1 MANIDKNVYA
11 LDRNV
16 FVLDTYVIALDENV
30 YALVMDVF
38 ALDRNVYALD
48 DGAITSS
55 NRTPLAS
62 SSTHELRD
70 FCKIMG
76 MVMMD

>member
-1 MANIDKNVYA
+1 MANIDKNVFA
-11 LDRNV
+11 
-16 FVLDTYVIALDENV
+16 LDTYVIALDENV

-48 DGAITSS
+48 DGTITSP

-62 SSTHELRD
+62 FYTHESRD
-70 FCKIMG
+70 FRKTMRIG
-76 MVMMD
+76 MMD